1 MLLRSFQQCTGRC
14 SQHLG
19 VKVKYFREQLFQVLR
34 VLGVFRAY
42 VLSNSGTSC
51 TRRIMMYCRI
61 LYSKYFGLMYCG
73 ILPVSQYFEVQYSG
87 YFRTRSLSGFDTVDT
102 PGTSSISG
110 FCTAGTARTG
120 RVASVGTASI
130 RSTPNMHR
138 VLRSMKH
145 NSTICAPVPR

>member
-1 MLLRSFQQCTGRC
+1 MLLRSFQHCTGRC

-102 PGTSSISG
+102 PCTLGISG
-110 FCTAGTARTG
+110 FCTASTARTG
-120 RVASVGTASI
+120 RILSVGKGSTRSTLNI
-130 RSTPNMHR
+130 RSI
-138 VLRSMKH
+138 LKYG
-145 NSTICAPVPR
+145 A

>member
-1 MLLRSFQQCTGRC
+1 MLLRSFQHCTGRC

-19 VKVKYFREQLFQVLR
+19 VKVKYFREQIFQVLR

-87 YFRTRSLSGFDTVDT
+87 YFRTRSSVSAFDTMETAVLQAFRALYCGYCCT
-102 PGTSSISG
+102 YWPHFVHW
-110 FCTAGTARTG
+110 FCEFSEYCTLNMR
-120 RVASVGTASI
+120 SVLG
-130 RSTPNMHR
+130 
-138 VLRSMKH
+138 V
-145 NSTICAPVPR
+145 